1 VGDSKRGAYSRAMRF
16 ITCLSGLALIL
27 SGTLAAAET
36 AAPDLSRLTGDH
48 RAMLECAAVFA
59 VVASEQEASAD
70 QSLAYPPLAWRGKE
84 YFVLSSTRVMDE
96 AGLSR
101 EAVRDLLTADVAALQ
116 QQAQGSDP
124 DAVIAAAMKP
134 CLPRLDAT
142 VPPLEKPDLLQ
153 CSAILKV
160 AYEDVHA
167 REGLSRTAQDLATL
181 ASVLTAR
188 EKEALTAAGAS
199 PDAADRTIA
208 EAHDKLLADAFDP
221 KGAGAE
227 KYDIAH
233 CYELAKPDPKK
244 HY

>member
-1 VGDSKRGAYSRAMRF
+1 MRGAYSRAMR
-16 ITCLSGLALIL
+16 IMTCLSGLALTL
-27 SGTLAAAET
+27 SATLPATVSGAE
-36 AAPDLSRLTGDH
+36 APAPDLSRLTDDH
-48 RAMLECAAVFA
+48 RAMLQCAAVFA

-70 QSLAYPPLAWRGKE
+70 PSLAYPPLAWRGKE
-84 YFVLSSTRVMDE
+84 YFVLASTRVMDE

-134 CLPRLDAT
+134 CLPRLDAA
-142 VPPLEKPDLLQ
+142 VAPLEKPDLLQ
-153 CSAILKV
+153 CTAILKV
-160 AYEDVHA
+160 AYEDVHS
-167 REGLSRTAQDLATL
+167 REGMSPTAQDLATL
-181 ASVLTAR
+181 ASVLASR
-188 EKEALTAAGAS
+188 EKEALTATGAS
-199 PDAADRTIA
+199 PDQADRTIA

-227 KYDIAH
+227 KFDIAH
-233 CYELAKPDPKK
+233 CYELAKPDPKS